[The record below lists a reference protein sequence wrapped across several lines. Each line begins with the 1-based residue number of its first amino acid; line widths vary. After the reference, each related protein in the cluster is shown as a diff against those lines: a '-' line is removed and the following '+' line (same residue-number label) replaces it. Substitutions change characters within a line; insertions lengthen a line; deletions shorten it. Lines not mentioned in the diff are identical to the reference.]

1 MPGMSDE
8 ASEKA
13 WLEDVLTRQ
22 IPLGGAMGLQIARLD
37 EAGLEFHL
45 PLKPNINDK
54 GTAFGGALSGAML
67 LAGWSLPRL
76 LLRRAGLAGDLVV
89 SRCETRFIAPV
100 SNDFRVICD
109 WPALEDCQ
117 QFIETFRHQDRGRL
131 ALAPR
136 VEVDGE
142 VTATLTARYA
152 ALHSLPE
159 AQGVPYR

>member
-22 IPLGGAMGLQIARLD
+22 IPLGGAMGLRIARLD
-37 EAGLEFHL
+37 ETGLELHL
-45 PLKPNINDK
+45 PLDPNINDK

-67 LAGWSLPRL
+67 LAGWSLPRI
-76 LLRRAGLAGDLVV
+76 LLRRAGLSGDLVV

-100 SNDFRVICD
+100 SNDFKVICD
-109 WPALEDCQ
+109 WPDPQDCEHFLEV
-117 QFIETFRHQDRGRL
+117 FRHRHRGRL
-131 ALAPR
+131 ALEPR

-142 VTATLTARYA
+142 VAAALIARYA
-152 ALHSLPE
+152 ALQKLPE
-159 AQGVPYR
+159 VQGAQC